1 MNALY
6 KVNMRVRTYVHN
18 HSQTYSEMVGAVEVV
33 VVLLHGS
40 GCVEAVVLATPV
52 FVLVVVLGGDG
63 PSPHGSDDDTAFFV
77 AVVVVV
83 VDPPHGSDPSSE
95 S

>member
-1 MNALY
+1 
-6 KVNMRVRTYVHN
+6 MRVCTYVHN

-40 GCVEAVVLATPV
+40 GCVEAVVLAMPV
-52 FVLVVVLGGDG
+52 FVLVVVVLGGDG